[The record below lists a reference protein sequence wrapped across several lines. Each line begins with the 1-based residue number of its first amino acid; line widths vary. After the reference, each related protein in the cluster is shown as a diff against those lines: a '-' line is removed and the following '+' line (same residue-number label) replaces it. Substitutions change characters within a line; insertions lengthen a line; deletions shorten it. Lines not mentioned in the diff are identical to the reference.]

1 MKLSNNALNFL
12 LAQYRAIFKRA
23 YVKGLASAV
32 ILTAGL
38 ATGQAQAASLTDLD
52 VLEESDSSVTIN
64 GDIAATAPNYQYIQA
79 GTSSSKVNG
88 TINVEAGWAL
98 EGGSSQNWMGA
109 TTGTVT
115 QTGEGT
121 LNIDIQNPTS
131 VNATAGQGLLIVG
144 VGGDYELDINAI
156 NVNSGLLKLSNSGST
171 GSGSVDVAADTITI
185 GAEGG
190 TTDTTAFLTLSS
202 TADGKAVTLG
212 REATKAGEISSQ
224 ISVLGG
230 GMLTMQGSGS
240 SGATIQ
246 GASLTIG
253 NGGVMLTDVGEKNYV
268 NTDDFTVENGAFKI
282 ISGDGANVSE
292 TFQGH
297 TATVQSGGNFLVGQ
311 SGTWTI
317 ADTDHT
323 DEQNKAINT
332 RVTFEEGSNIQVGGN
347 IVISNKADS
356 EGALLVIEK
365 GANLNA
371 IASPDTINK
380 LAGTITVAESSTHY
394 GLKIDSTVLKG
405 FLTSGDEYHAIKTDG
420 SGNYI
425 LDTEIS
431 KDKAGSL
438 ILSGGRLTL
447 SATEQ
452 VELTDFRFVSG
463 DGTSGTAGAIVV
475 SGERRVINGN
485 DVSVAYKLTNS
496 GGGSGTAL
504 ETGASIY
511 LSVSDLTL
519 GNGQTGGLT
528 QLSGSGLGQIKA
540 TNSLTVK
547 VANDGFF
554 TMDGDDSKISL
565 QNSDANRTG
574 QVNGNIDFSKSTNTM
589 VWGNWDFN
597 DDVKLSYVSGQA
609 LAANITIGRYDGDAY
624 DSNVTFKG
632 EVINNTVN
640 DSPAK
645 ITAQTNGKPGV
656 ETTVDFTKATF
667 KSTNGDNAGLLTLL
681 ANKGATIKITGTQ
694 FDQILTE
701 SATDGSGDTDGF
713 SLAVAAGGVI
723 DVSNVNTNN
732 YSFDEFKVKGSEIKG
747 EFFENR
753 MIFESEGT
761 LRLHGDIGLYTGD
774 PNKAETAGAALNI
787 GQGTI
792 EANQITL
799 TNYHITDSKNK
810 TYEAVTLQSGTL
822 AVSQGL
828 TVRNSDTLN
837 VGSGASDVASIVLS
851 ADSVSGTGTLSVAKD
866 INLNGKGAIK
876 VEQGAWSTTAN
887 IYAKGSNGLVL
898 SNEAVNN
905 GTLELVDGSYAASF
919 TGKNFNATGKNF
931 NATGTGEAIRA
942 EEGTKATFDTMQ
954 LADGSEV
961 YLNDGHLLVNGA
973 NVTLGEGEK
982 ASDNPAYAAAA
993 TAGIDF
999 GAADINVTGSSAVME
1014 FGELATSKL
1023 LTLNSDNKT
1032 IALTKGG
1039 IDDANFNV
1047 DDFGQ
1052 LKFNFTENT
1061 KLNTDQIS
1069 SLITATGVGDKNG
1082 SGYINL
1088 GNADLGF
1095 NFQEQENGTIHI
1107 NWDDIEDF
1115 VNVIGSAATTDQL
1128 KQSLVTNIDYTD
1140 KVKGHY
1146 GALSVNTTTNTLTLN
1161 GPTSLHN
1168 AAAFGNNFVF
1178 NQNTGAVVGLRL
1190 ENGASVNLANGGNV
1204 GAIEGNFADS
1214 NEVFFSN
1221 DAGVEGPTTTTVSG
1235 GITKVNLVDVSSTSN
1250 VVVQGNVE
1258 SESIDVAGSL
1268 SNLATANSSIAT
1280 NDLNVA
1286 ANALVE
1292 TNNLN
1297 LGNVNGLSSNDS
1309 SVLGTVNVGD
1319 TVTLNDS
1326 QLAVYDG
1333 TISTKN
1339 LTLDANSVIR
1349 VGYEPTTNITADDE
1363 TTAFDE
1369 TKPYSGVLEVTGT
1382 TTLNDGFLFV
1392 DPTYGE
1398 DTALISLNGFKDA
1411 DTNQNTNLGTMD
1423 GSAFV
1428 GANSALAV
1436 GSESAAFLREK
1447 IARFQTNGS
1456 LSADEDDS
1464 VGAVMYVGN
1473 SFTLKSGHGIIL
1485 TAQSLED
1492 FIEYY
1497 NTNDGATAD
1506 RFAAT
1511 ETEPKIADT
1520 IYLGDKTVVMMDA
1533 GALTRANTNNS
1544 TVTPVIAFGATTAGT
1559 IIADGGDI
1567 LVDGQVRAGTYQL
1580 VEAGTNIDYIDG
1592 TDYAV
1597 VTDSTAAHFE
1607 DNINVA
1613 TDNEF
1618 LTGVLDANGTVELGV
1633 DRNNARSIMYGAST
1647 PVVES
1652 LIAYAQGYNGVKDAD
1667 TSDGDDTD
1675 YLYDGYVQ
1683 TGTDPN
1689 TGDPTY
1695 SKDTAYSNYFLDQ
1708 VVSTG
1713 HGHDAETAAR
1723 FGIYGG
1729 APQAAIQAGKSSTD
1743 AIAQRFGIGSAISN
1757 LTLASNTQG
1766 AALWLAPVYKS
1777 ADSDGFEAQGLDYGV
1792 NVDLYG
1798 VALGADYTLANGIT
1812 FGAMFNVGSGE
1823 VDGEGAASATSNDF
1837 DYYGFGLYAGY
1848 TMGQF
1853 SVVGDVSYTSVDNDL
1868 EGSTSIDRIGASMD
1882 STNLSIGVTGKYELS
1897 FNGVDITPHAGL
1909 RFSNIDL
1916 DDYTIDGNDVIASAD
1931 SDDMSIF
1938 SIPVG
1943 VTIAKE
1949 FKGET
1954 WTVAPSFDLTL
1965 TGQFGD
1971 DELDGEVSWAGVSN
1985 LSTHTTTEVF
1995 DNFTYGATL
2004 GVEAQSVGG
2013 VALGLSVG
2021 YTGSSNTDELGVN
2034 ANARFVF

>member
-38 ATGQAQAASLTDLD
+38 AAGQAQAAQGVLYDPNLLPDSGETFTFDGVGSTADDKYTHLQIQSGSGSWHGEVVITSGDFSFADHPNYITGNNPTSLSGTGTL
-52 VLEESDSSVTIN
+52 TI
-64 GDIAATAPNYQYIQA
+64 DIANDANYATEGLVIA
-79 GTSSSKVNG
+79 GNSTTAGSGTVSIDIG
-88 TINVEAGWAL
+88 TIAVN
-98 EGGSSQNWMGA
+98 N
-109 TTGTVT
+109 
-115 QTGEGT
+115 GT
-121 LNIDIQNPTS
+121 LNLDDER
-131 VNATAGQGLLIVG
+131 ATG
-144 VGGDYELDINAI
+144 NR
-156 NVNSGLLKLSNSGST
+156 
-171 GSGSVDVAADTITI
+171 GSVTDAADTITVGSE
-185 GAEGG
+185 GAGNEA
-190 TTDTTAFLTLSS
+190 TAYLTLIS
-202 TADGKAVTLG
+202 TQNQGVTLG
-212 REATKAGEISSQ
+212 RAADTTTGTVGSQ

-230 GMLTMQGSGS
+230 GVLTLQGTSTTSGTQILGDSLRIGAGGAMVTTSGS
-240 SGATIQ
+240 MNTV
-246 GASLTIG
+246 L
-253 NGGVMLTDVGEKNYV
+253 
-268 NTDDFTVENGAFKI
+268 TDDFTVENGAFKV
-282 ISGDGANVSE
+282 ISGDGTSAIGE

-311 SGTWTI
+311 SGTWTVG
-317 ADTDHT
+317 ATTDKDDNDDPIKTH
-323 DEQNKAINT
+323 
-332 RVTFEEGSNIQVGGN
+332 VTFDQGSNIQVDGTIVVSGGLLTIAEGAN
-347 IVISNKADS
+347 LHATTAPSSNKA
-356 EGALLVIEK
+356 GTIVVAA
-365 GANLNA
+365 G
-371 IASPDTINK
+371 PD
-380 LAGTITVAESSTHY
+380 AGTVGE
-394 GLKIDSTVLKG
+394 GLEIDSSVLKG
-405 FLTSGDEYHAIKTDG
+405 FLKAEDAYNDITTDG

-425 LDTEIS
+425 VDTETQN

-447 SATEQ
+447 SDTEQ

-463 DGTSGTAGAIVV
+463 DGSSGTAGAIVV
-475 SGERRVINGN
+475 SGANRVINGN
-485 DVSVAYKLTNS
+485 NVSVAYKLNS
-496 GGGSGTAL
+496 SGGSGGTDL
-504 ETGASIY
+504 GSTSGSIY

-519 GNGQTGGLT
+519 GNGQNGGLT

-547 VANDGFF
+547 VENDGFF
-554 TMDGDDSKISL
+554 KFDGAPESVSL
-565 QNSDANRTG
+565 TNSDTSWTSE
-574 QVNGNIDFSKSTNTM
+574 VNGNIEIATTRAPVLGKW
-589 VWGNWDFN
+589 VFN
-597 DDVKLSYVSGQA
+597 DDVKFSYT
-609 LAANITIGRYDGDAY
+609 ANEPAPGLIVGHYTTSTAAY
-624 DSNVTFKG
+624 DTEVAFEGK
-632 EVINNTVN
+632 VINNLGN
-640 DSPAK
+640 NRFNS
-645 ITAQTNGKPGV
+645 ILAQNNAGTK
-656 ETTVDFTKATF
+656 TTVDLTKATF
-667 KSTNGDNAGLLTLL
+667 ESTAAAGMLALNANGSKSTIQVNGNQFAEILNGSGANGFAFITDNAG
-681 ANKGATIKITGTQ
+681 TIEVVSPTTGD
-694 FDQILTE
+694 F
-701 SATDGSGDTDGF
+701 
-713 SLAVAAGGVI
+713 
-723 DVSNVNTNN
+723 
-732 YSFDEFKVKGSEIKG
+732 SFDKFLSKAQQGQDAPDLNKFNFRSG
-747 EFFENR
+747 
-753 MIFESEGT
+753 GT
-761 LRLHGDIGLYTGD
+761 LSVNGDLGLYTGD
-774 PNKAETAGAALNI
+774 KNNAETAGAPLNI
-787 GQGTI
+787 GEGTI

-866 INLNGKGAIK
+866 INLNGNGAIK

-887 IYAKGSNGLVL
+887 IYAKGSSGLVL
-898 SNEAVNN
+898 SNDAVNN
-905 GTLELVDGSYAASF
+905 GTLELVDGSYAAAF
-919 TGKNFNATGKNF
+919 TGKNFNATS
-931 NATGTGEAIRA
+931 TGEAIRA
-942 EEGTKATFDTMQ
+942 DEGTKATFDTMQ
-954 LADGSEV
+954 LADGSTV
-961 YLNDGHLLVNGA
+961 NLNDGHLLVNGA

-999 GAADINVTGSSAVME
+999 GAAKVNVSGSNAVME

-1032 IALTKGG
+1032 ITLTKGG
-1039 IDDANFNV
+1039 IDDATFNV

-1052 LKFNFTENT
+1052 LKFNLTENT

-1069 SLITATGVGDKNG
+1069 SLISATGVGDKNG

-1115 VNVIGSAATTDQL
+1115 VNVIGSAATTDKL
-1128 KQSLVTNIDYTD
+1128 MQSLVTNIDYTD

-1221 DAGVEGPTTTTVSG
+1221 DPGVEGPTTTTVSG

-1250 VVVQGNVE
+1250 VVVQGTVE
-1258 SESIDVAGSL
+1258 SENIDVAGSL

-1297 LGNVNGLSSNDS
+1297 LGHVNGNAHTGYA
-1309 SVLGTVNVGD
+1309 SVLGTVNVADTITLSDGD
-1319 TVTLNDS
+1319 
-1326 QLAVYDG
+1326 LAVYG
-1333 TISTKN
+1333 GNVTTKN
-1339 LTLDANSVIR
+1339 LTLNAGSSVR
-1349 VGYEPTTNITADDE
+1349 VGYEPNSAITADDE
-1363 TTAFDE
+1363 TTAYDE
-1369 TKPYSGVLEVTGT
+1369 TKPYSGVLEVTGST
-1382 TTLNDGFLFV
+1382 SLNDGYLFV
-1392 DPTYGE
+1392 DPTYGDE
-1398 DTALISLNGFKDA
+1398 TALISLNGFKDA

-1456 LSADEDDS
+1456 LSAVEDDS

-1497 NTNDGATAD
+1497 NTNNAAGAAD
-1506 RFAAT
+1506 FAAT
-1511 ETEPKIADT
+1511 ATEPKLADT

-1533 GALTRANTNNS
+1533 GALTRANTSNG
-1544 TVTPVIAFGATTAGT
+1544 TVTPVISFGATTAGT

-1618 LTGVLDANGTVELGV
+1618 LTGVLGANGTVELGV

-1667 TSDGDDTD
+1667 LSDGDDTD

-1689 TGDPTY
+1689 TGDPIY

-1743 AIAQRFGIGSAISN
+1743 AIAQRFGIGSAVSN
-1757 LTLASNTQG
+1757 LTLAGNTQG

-1823 VDGEGAASATSNDF
+1823 VDGESAASATSNDF

-1853 SVVGDVSYTSVDNDL
+1853 SVVGDISYTTVDNDL

-1897 FNGVDITPHAGL
+1897 FNGVDITPHAGV

-1916 DDYTIDGNDVIASAD
+1916 DDYTIDGNDVIAAAD

-1943 VTIAKE
+1943 VTFAKE

-1954 WTVAPSFDLTL
+1954 WTMAPSF
-1965 TGQFGD
+1965 
-1971 DELDGEVSWAGVSN
+1971 
-1985 LSTHTTTEVF
+1985 
-1995 DNFTYGATL
+1995 ATSPM
-2004 GVEAQSVGG
+2004 VPP
-2013 VALGLSVG
+2013 
-2021 YTGSSNTDELGVN
+2021 
-2034 ANARFVF
+2034 

>member
-23 YVKGLASAV
+23 YVKGLAAAV

-38 ATGQAQAASLTDLD
+38 AAGAAQAHETALTNPTLLPGADGSLTFDGTGSATDNNKYTYLQITSGTGSLNGTID
-52 VLEESDSSVTIN
+52 ITAGLVDGNSTSGNYIMGNGTEETSVTGSGTIN
-64 GDIAATAPNYQYIQA
+64 IDVTGDAATNGLAIIA
-79 GTSSSKVNG
+79 GAQDVNVDVG
-88 TINVEAGWAL
+88 TINVIR
-98 EGGSSQNWMGA
+98 
-109 TTGTVT
+109 
-115 QTGEGT
+115 GT
-121 LNIDIQNPTS
+121 LNIWTNSGTKSGTIAADNINIGADGATEREAFVTVTS
-131 VNATAGQGLLIVG
+131 NATS
-144 VGGDYELDINAI
+144 AI
-156 NVNSGLLKLSNSGST
+156 STTLGNSGSIIAVNQGGQLSLQSS
-171 GSGSVDVAADTITI
+171 GSGSAVVD
-185 GAEGG
+185 GKS
-190 TTDTTAFLTLSS
+190 LTLNN
-202 TADGKAVTLG
+202 
-212 REATKAGEISSQ
+212 
-224 ISVLGG
+224 
-230 GMLTMQGSGS
+230 
-240 SGATIQ
+240 GA
-246 GASLTIG
+246 L
-253 NGGVMLTDVGEKNYV
+253 MLTDSGTGNIVT
-268 NTDDFTVENGAFKI
+268 TDDFIVGNGAFKV
-282 ISGDGANVSE
+282 ISGDGTSAVGE

-297 TATVQSGGNFLVGQ
+297 TATVQSGGNFLVGT
-311 SGTWTI
+311 SGTWTVG
-317 ADTDHT
+317 ATSDKDTNGDPIKTH
-323 DEQNKAINT
+323 A
-332 RVTFEEGSNIQVGGN
+332 TFDRGSNVQVDGTIVVSGGLLTIAEGAN
-347 IVISNKADS
+347 LHATTAPSSNKA
-356 EGALLVIEK
+356 GTIVLAV
-365 GANLNA
+365 G
-371 IASPDTINK
+371 PD
-380 LAGTITVAESSTHY
+380 AGTVGE
-394 GLKIDSTVLKG
+394 GLEIDSSVLKG
-405 FLTSGDEYHAIKTDG
+405 FLKAEDAYNDITTYG

-425 LDTEIS
+425 VDTETQN
-431 KDKAGSL
+431 KDVAGSL

-447 SATEQ
+447 SDTEQ

-463 DGTSGTAGAIVV
+463 DGSSGTAGAIVV
-475 SGERRVINGN
+475 SGANRVINGN
-485 DVSVAYKLTNS
+485 NVSVAYKLTDS
-496 GGGSGTAL
+496 GSGEGTPLAN
-504 ETGASIY
+504 GASIY

-528 QLSGSGLGQIKA
+528 QLSGSGLGKIKA

-547 VANDGFF
+547 VANDGYFKLN
-554 TMDGDDSKISL
+554 GAPESVSL
-565 QNSDANRTG
+565 TNSDTSWTSE
-574 QVNGNIDFSKSTNTM
+574 VNGNIDFGTSSRTM
-589 VWGNWDFN
+589 IKGKWVFN
-597 DDVKLSYVSGQA
+597 DDINLSQAGGQPN
-609 LAANITIGRYDGDAY
+609 LIIGPDITQNSIAY
-624 DSNVTFKG
+624 DTYVTFKG
-632 EVINNTVN
+632 EILNNTDN
-640 DSPAK
+640 GGFGS
-645 ITAQTNGKPGV
+645 ITASSNSVSDTI
-656 ETTVDFTKATF
+656 VDLTQATLAS
-667 KSTNGDNAGLLTLL
+667 KSDQAGWITL
-681 ANKGATIKITGTQ
+681 AASKGSTIKITGNQ
-694 FDQILTE
+694 FEQILTAQKGNSVLE
-701 SATDGSGDTDGF
+701 AADGF
-713 SLAVAAGGVI
+713 SLNVGSGSFIEVTNAVTSEHNFNKFRA
-723 DVSNVNTNN
+723 
-732 YSFDEFKVKGSEIKG
+732 DEEKTSG
-747 EFFENR
+747 ENFMFFA
-753 MIFESEGT
+753 SGGT
-761 LRLHGDIGLYTGD
+761 LSVNGDLGLYTGD
-774 PNKAETAGAALNI
+774 KNDNTKSGAALNI

-866 INLNGKGAIK
+866 INLNGNGAIEVK
-876 VEQGAWSTTAN
+876 QGAWSTTAN
-887 IYAKGSNGLVL
+887 IYAKGSSGLVL
-898 SNEAVNN
+898 SNDAVNN
-905 GTLELVDGSYAASF
+905 GTLELADGAYAATF
-919 TGKNFNATGKNF
+919 TGKNF
-931 NATGTGEAIRA
+931 NATGTGTAIEAN
-942 EEGTKATFDTMQ
+942 EGTKATFDTMQ
-954 LADGSEV
+954 LADGSTV
-961 YLNDGHLLVNGA
+961 NLNDGHLLVNGA

-982 ASDNPAYAAAA
+982 ASDNPAYVNPDANKTST
-993 TAGIDF
+993 TADIDF

-1039 IDDANFNV
+1039 IDDATFNV

-1052 LKFNFTENT
+1052 LKFNFAENT
-1061 KLNTDQIS
+1061 QLNTDQIS
-1069 SLITATGVGDKNG
+1069 SLISATGVGDKNG

-1168 AAAFGNNFVF
+1168 AAAFGNNFVI

-1221 DAGVEGPTTTTVSG
+1221 DEGVDGPTTTTVSG
-1235 GITKVNLVDVSSTSN
+1235 DITKVNLVEVGSTNN

-1258 SESIDVAGSL
+1258 SENIDVAGSL
-1268 SNLATANSSIAT
+1268 SNLATANSSIST
-1280 NDLNVA
+1280 NDLNVTA
-1286 ANALVE
+1286 QALVE
-1292 TNNLN
+1292 TNNLT
-1297 LGNVNGLSSNDS
+1297 LGHINGNAHTGYA
-1309 SVLGTVNVGD
+1309 SVLGTVNVADTITLSDGD
-1319 TVTLNDS
+1319 
-1326 QLAVYDG
+1326 LAVYG
-1333 TISTKN
+1333 GNVTTKN
-1339 LTLDANSVIR
+1339 LTLDAGSSVR
-1349 VGYEPTTNITADDE
+1349 VGYEANSTITADDE
-1363 TTAFDE
+1363 TTAYDE
-1369 TKPYSGVLEVTGT
+1369 TKSYTGVFEVTGT
-1382 TTLNDGFLFV
+1382 TSLNDGYLFV
-1392 DPTYGE
+1392 DPAYGDE
-1398 DTALISLNGFKDA
+1398 TALISLNGFKDA

-1436 GSESAAFLREK
+1436 GSESAAFLQEK

-1456 LSADEDDS
+1456 LRADEDDS

-1506 RFAAT
+1506 RFASN
-1511 ETEPKIADT
+1511 ETEPKLVDT

-1533 GALTRANTNNS
+1533 GALTRANTNNG
-1544 TVTPVIAFGATTAGT
+1544 TVTPVISFGATTAGT

-1597 VTDSTAAHFE
+1597 VTDNTAAHFE

-1618 LTGVLDANGTVELGV
+1618 LTGVLGANGTVELGV
-1633 DRNNARSIMYGAST
+1633 DRDNARSIMYGAST

-1667 TSDGDDTD
+1667 ISNGDDTD

-1689 TGDPTY
+1689 TGDPIY

-1743 AIAQRFGIGSAISN
+1743 AIAQRFGIGSAVSN
-1757 LTLASNTQG
+1757 LTLAGNTQG

-1777 ADSDGFEAQGLDYGV
+1777 ADSDGFEAQGVDYGV

-1812 FGAMFNVGSGE
+1812 FGAMFNLGSGE

-1837 DYYGFGLYAGY
+1837 DYYGFAVYGGY

-1943 VTIAKE
+1943 VTVAKE

-1971 DELDGEVSWAGVSN
+1971 DELDGSVSWAGVSN

-2013 VALGLSVG
+2013 VALGISVG